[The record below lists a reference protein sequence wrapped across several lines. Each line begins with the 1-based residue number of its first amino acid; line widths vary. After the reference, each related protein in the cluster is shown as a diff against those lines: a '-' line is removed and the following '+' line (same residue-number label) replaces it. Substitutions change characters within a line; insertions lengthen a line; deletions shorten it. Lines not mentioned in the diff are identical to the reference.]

1 MDMVQ
6 GKYILSTYYDFYVHF
21 FYMLFSLWVD
31 RINYLKSCIYKYMST
46 MSTMSTSNNTYISTS
61 RLRDITNGKFKQSN
75 CDGRSRP

>member
-21 FYMLFSLWVD
+21 LYMLFSLWVD
-31 RINYLKSCIYKYMST
+31 RINYLKSCIYKHMST
-46 MSTMSTSNNTYISTS
+46 LSTMSTSNNTYISTS